1 MGEGMLNA
9 ISLFSGIGGFELGL
23 NGYTRTVLYCEADKH
38 AQAVLLSRMAE
49 GQIDCAPICT
59 DVREITAGFIDIP
72 IDIIFG
78 GFPCQDISVAGKG
91 VGLEGERSGLFF
103 EIVRLAEEIK
113 PTFLFLEN
121 VAAIRTR
128 GLDRVIEELTEVGYD
143 CRWCMLSAAD
153 VGANHKR
160 ERWFLLAHSQSSG
173 DRGRLRDL
181 FEKDASIEQ
190 PEKQYEHTTREFST
204 TSKEPTILAYSELE
218 GYSVGVQSRPTSSKG
233 NDRRG
238 KEDSER
244 ATKSHLGLLDDG
256 IPSSVV
262 EGFPEY
268 LSPNY
273 WQEEPD
279 TPRVTEEKE
288 QRVERIKRLGNA
300 VVPLQVRTAF
310 EYLMGVKRV

>member
-1 MGEGMLNA
+1 MLNA
-9 ISLFSGIGGFELGL
+9 IDLFSGYGGITLAL
-23 NGYTRTVLYCEADKH
+23 KDYSRPIIYCEIEKYC
-38 AQAVLLSRMAE
+38 QGIILSRMDE
-49 GQIDCAPICT
+49 GALSFAPIWD
-59 DVREITAGFIDIP
+59 DVATLDGAKLRGLV
-72 IDIIFG
+72 DIIVG

-190 PEKQYEHTTREFST
+190 PEKQYENTTREFST
-204 TSKEPTILAYSELE
+204 TSKEPTILAYTNERGLPEERTEQQTAGFTRENIQREWWSTQPN
-218 GYSVGVQSRPTSSKG
+218 VG
-233 NDRRG
+233 
-238 KEDSER
+238 
-244 ATKSHLGLLDDG
+244 
-256 IPSSVV
+256 
-262 EGFPEY
+262 
-268 LSPNY
+268 
-273 WQEEPD
+273 
-279 TPRVTEEKE
+279 RVAIGVPI
-288 QRVERIKRLGNA
+288 RVDRIKRLGNA